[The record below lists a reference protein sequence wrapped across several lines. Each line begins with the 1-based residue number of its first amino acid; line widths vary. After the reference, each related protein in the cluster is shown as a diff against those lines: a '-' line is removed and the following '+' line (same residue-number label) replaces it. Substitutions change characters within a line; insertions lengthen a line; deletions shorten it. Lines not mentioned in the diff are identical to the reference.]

1 MSGGWLITN
10 ISIGGMSPIH
20 WLEEVTSADLI
31 PPEFL
36 FCHITYRSQFT
47 NDILG
52 GNTNA
57 LGDVMFDSGKGELDV
72 IVSPLLAAKW
82 VEDNT

>member
-1 MSGGWLITN
+1 
-10 ISIGGMSPIH
+10 MSPVK
-20 WLEEVTSADLI
+20 WLEEIQEAELI

-36 FCHITYRSQFT
+36 FCHITYRTQFT

-52 GNTNA
+52 GDTNA
-57 LGDVMFDSGKGELDV
+57 VGETMFDIGKESLDL

-82 VEDNT
+82 VEDNKE